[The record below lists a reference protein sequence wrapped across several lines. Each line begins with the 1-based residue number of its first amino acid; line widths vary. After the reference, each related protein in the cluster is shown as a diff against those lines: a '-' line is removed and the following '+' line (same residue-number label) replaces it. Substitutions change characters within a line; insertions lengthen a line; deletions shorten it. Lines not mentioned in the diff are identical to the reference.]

1 MPELPD
7 VETFKR
13 YIDSTS
19 LHKTIEKAQVMN
31 KKILEEISKN
41 NLEQGLQGTRFVESD
56 RHGKYLFLKTTEN
69 QWMVVH
75 FGMTGFVKYFKDES
89 DEPNHTRLLLRFD
102 NNYFFSFACQRM
114 LGKIGLIQNKEDYIG
129 KKGMGADALE
139 VSYDLFEEKLKK
151 RRGMAKSALMN
162 QSIISGIGNIYA
174 DEILFQSGI
183 HPKTKMN
190 QLTENDF
197 QTMYQKMQEIFDVAI
212 KAKVDT
218 DEFPE
223 TYIIPNR
230 TKDGLCPKGDKK
242 LKKTK
247 VNGRTTYFCPV
258 HQDKK

>member
-19 LHKTIEKAQVMN
+19 LNKTIEKVKVMN
-31 KKILEEISKN
+31 KKILEESSKHN
-41 NLEQGLQGTRFVESD
+41 IEHSLQDTMFVESD
-56 RHGKYLFLKTTEN
+56 RHGKYLFLKTSKD

-75 FGMTGFVKYFKDES
+75 FGMTGFVKYFKNES
-89 DEPNHTRLLLRFD
+89 DKPDHTRLLIRFD
-102 NNYFFSFACQRM
+102 NNYFLSFAFQRM
-114 LGKIGLIQNKEDYIG
+114 LGKIGIIQNKDDYIE
-129 KKGMGADALE
+129 KKGMGADALQ
-139 VSYDLFEEKLKK
+139 VYYDLFEEKLKK

-183 HPKTKMN
+183 HPKTKIN

-197 QTMYQKMQEIFDVAI
+197 RKMYQKMQEIFDVAI

-223 TYIIPNR
+223 NYIIPNR
-230 TKDGLCPKGDKK
+230 TKDG
-242 LKKTK
+242 
-247 VNGRTTYFCPV
+247 
-258 HQDKK
+258 